1 MNYGYT
7 SKFLPALIFQT
18 SMIVSEEE
26 VALEIL
32 LQPVV
37 TLVTQQAGRASVEI
51 VRKGRLERE
60 SHLFSWGS
68 TVAGSISI
76 LSYWEILGGEIT
88 VTGNGLFPL
97 EPGGQIVEEDWMIS
111 CLRCISNVL
120 LSLLP
125 ELHDL

>member
-37 TLVTQQAGRASVEI
+37 TLVTQ
-51 VRKGRLERE
+51 
-60 SHLFSWGS
+60 
-68 TVAGSISI
+68 
-76 LSYWEILGGEIT
+76 
-88 VTGNGLFPL
+88 
-97 EPGGQIVEEDWMIS
+97 
-111 CLRCISNVL
+111 
-120 LSLLP
+120 
-125 ELHDL
+125 